1 MVLVRPLSVR
11 WTVTFAPATTA
22 FDGSVTTPLRVAPPI
37 SDCANRHPPWS
48 RTVMIT
54 IETTIFFITGIVS
67 FLLLEHRAQRDLSAT
82 SIGAIRAGRR
92 RTAGPVGR
100 NVAERRT
107 TQAVFVRTAA
117 RVVLPIKYVESFKSE
132 ITGHA
137 LCEGNLLGEA
147 RIEAEDATQ
156 IEIADR
162 LKRHAE
168 TAPAPIQR
176 GGNESARKR
185 IPGDRCRGRYRAL
198 RLKSGDLSRLPL
210 VDEMW

>member
-22 FDGSVTTPLRVAPPI
+22 FDGSVTTPFRVAPPI

-67 FLLLEHRAQRDLSAT
+67 FLLLEHRAQRDLSAP

-92 RTAGPVGR
+92 RTAGPIGR
-100 NVAERRT
+100 DVAERRT

-117 RVVLPIKYVESFKSE
+117 RVVLPVKYVESFKSE
-132 ITGHA
+132 ITGNA
-137 LCEGNLLGEA
+137 LCEGNLVCL
-147 RIEAEDATQ
+147 Q
-156 IEIADR
+156 IPSD
-162 LKRHAE
+162 
-168 TAPAPIQR
+168 
-176 GGNESARKR
+176 S
-185 IPGDRCRGRYRAL
+185 L
-198 RLKSGDLSRLPL
+198 RLIRHHYRSTGYGGSRS
-210 VDEMW
+210 VQHHAGNTSQASA

>member
-1 MVLVRPLSVR
+1 MDLVRPLSVR

-22 FDGSVTTPLRVAPPI
+22 FDGSVTTPFRVAPPI

-67 FLLLEHRAQRDLSAT
+67 FLLLEHRAQRDLSAP

-92 RTAGPVGR
+92 RTAGPIGR
-100 NVAERRT
+100 DVAERRT

-117 RVVLPIKYVESFKSE
+117 CVVLPIKYVESFKSQ
-132 ITGHA
+132 ITGNA
-137 LCEGNLLGEA
+137 LCEGNLPGEA
-147 RIEAEDATQ
+147 GIEAVDAIQ

-162 LKRHAE
+162 LKRHAG
-168 TAPAPIQR
+168 TAPASIQR
-176 GGNESARKR
+176 EGNEGAGEGSH
-185 IPGDRCRGRYRAL
+185 GNRCRGGYGTR
-198 RLKSGDLSRLPL
+198 RL
-210 VDEMW
+210 